1 VVVADGITGADPEIA
16 TDPNPGE
23 MVTWVAPEVV
33 QVSILDCP
41 EFTEVG
47 LAEKDVIT
55 GEVPWPGEP
64 TGTLSVTLIF

>member
-1 VVVADGITGADPEIA
+1 
-16 TDPNPGE
+16 

-33 QVSILDCP
+33 QVSIPDCP

-47 LAEKDVIT
+47 LAEKVIT
-55 GEVPWPGEP
+55 GRVPWTGEP